1 MCCSWQREKGN
12 RVKRLFSKRVSS
24 RQTRPTLRRMFQRI
38 HLMIIAVTLLLAG
51 IPLSLLSL
59 FTLRSY
65 AEHNL
70 QLVAMTISYTS
81 EAAVVFN
88 DKPAALDALNMIA
101 KREQIAEATISN
113 AQHQVW
119 VRWYSPTPTDERVN
133 RLLRGW
139 LLPSA
144 VSGPIEHNGQLIG
157 YVSLKAD
164 GSMLMHFLGYFLLGM
179 LCCLILIALLSLYL
193 VQRMHTGIVD
203 ELYAIAKVARQVRE
217 RRSYSLR
224 VPHSQIAEIEELS
237 RGFNSL
243 LIEVESQHDSLVNEN
258 GVLSYKA
265 LHDPLTG
272 LPNRTCFMNMLESLN
287 PQQEQICVMFLDGDG
302 FKSINDS
309 WGHAA
314 GDRVLIEVASRLSK
328 QIRKTDMVARLGGDE
343 FAILLRNIE
352 YIDEAERVAQGILQ
366 AVPQPITLA
375 NGVHVSM
382 TFSIGLTFS
391 APDSQ
396 LSDVLERADSAMY
409 QSKQRGG
416 GWSIG

>member
-1 MCCSWQREKGN
+1 M
-12 RVKRLFSKRVSS
+12 KRLFSKRARS
-24 RQTRPTLRRMFQRI
+24 RTDRPTLRRMFQRI
-38 HLMIIAVTLLLAG
+38 HIMIIAVTLLLAG

-59 FTLRSY
+59 FTLRTY

-70 QLVAMTISYTS
+70 HLVAMTISYTS

-101 KREQIAEATISN
+101 KREQIAEATITDV
-113 AQHQVW
+113 QHQVW
-119 VRWYSPTPTDERVN
+119 VRWNSSTPSHESLN

-139 LLPSA
+139 LLPSS

-157 YVSLKAD
+157 FVTLKAD
-164 GSMLMHFLGYFLLGM
+164 GSMLMRFLGYLLLGL

-193 VQRMHTGIVD
+193 VRRMHAGIVD

-217 RRSYSLR
+217 QRTYSLR

-243 LIEVESQHDSLVNEN
+243 LTEVESQHTLLINEN
-258 GVLSYKA
+258 GVLTYKA

-272 LPNRTCFMNMLESLN
+272 LPNRTCFMNMLESFN
-287 PQQEQICVMFLDGDG
+287 PRQERVCVMFLDGDG
-302 FKSINDS
+302 FKAVNDT

-314 GDRVLIEVASRLSK
+314 GDRVLVEVASRLSQ

-352 YIDEAERVAQGILQ
+352 APREAERVARGILQ
-366 AVPQPITLA
+366 AVPRPIVLS
-375 NGVHVSM
+375 NGVRVSM
-382 TFSIGLTFS
+382 TFSIGFTLS
-391 APDSQ
+391 SPHSQ
-396 LSDVLERADSAMY
+396 PAALLDKADAAMY
-409 QSKQRGG
+409 RSKQRGG
-416 GWSIG
+416 GWSVL